1 MYVNLRTLK
10 KIKTFKPT
18 TYIYQNGGFGLA
30 FRNGLCQ
37 NHSDVSFEEDE
48 PGKNFLVWALPYK

>member
-18 TYIYQNGGFGLA
+18 TYIYQNRGFGLA
-30 FRNGLCQ
+30 SRNGLCQ

-48 PGKNFLVWALPYK
+48 PGENFLV